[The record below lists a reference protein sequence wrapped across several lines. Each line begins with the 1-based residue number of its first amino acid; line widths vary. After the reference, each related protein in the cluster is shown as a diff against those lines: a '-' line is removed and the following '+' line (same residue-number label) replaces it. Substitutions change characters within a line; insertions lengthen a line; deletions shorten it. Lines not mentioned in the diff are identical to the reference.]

1 MQNAISTSKSI
12 ISIAPQDKVGLWT
25 VNYSVVDI
33 SAHNK
38 FVWVLPSSTGVYFM
52 HSCSYFKHF

>member
-1 MQNAISTSKSI
+1 MQNAKSTSQKII
-12 ISIAPQDKVGLWT
+12 ISIAPHDKIDLWS

-38 FVWVLPSSTGVYFM
+38 FVWVLPSSTDVHCVHRQLQLF
-52 HSCSYFKHF
+52 